1 MTEKRFK
8 SVIDEDTMSIMPYLV
23 SDNEE
28 EVFYNLQ
35 GCVDLLNMLHN
46 RLIQSSEELCEKQI
60 EIDRLK
66 LKVYE
71 LQQKLDVICEGN
83 GYGR

>member
-1 MTEKRFK
+1 MGEKRFK
-8 SVIDEDTMSIMPYLV
+8 SVIDEDTMSVMPYLV

-28 EVFYNLQ
+28 EAFYNLD

-46 RLIQSSEELCEKQI
+46 RLIQLSGKLCEKQI

-71 LQQKLDVICEGN
+71 LQQKLDVVCEDN
-83 GYGR
+83 DYGR